1 MTEERDYYSILQLN
15 PAATQEAIE
24 AAYRRLSRIYDP
36 AVSKKPKAA
45 QRFQAITQAYE
56 VLSNKKSRA
65 EYERRRAADRRGHPA
80 QLASGAAGGA
90 LSGLLA
96 LRSAWARAGVVGIA
110 AVVLAVILVA
120 TLTGGSG
127 QENPTNNPDVQASV
141 ALQSPTPAV
150 SPGESPASVAPATP
164 PPVSGQEVT
173 TDSGLKY
180 VDLAEGSGASPQLGQ
195 TVVVNYTGW
204 LAADGTKF
212 DSSLDRG
219 QPFEFPIGR
228 GQVIPGWDEGLSTMK
243 VGGQRRLIIPASL
256 AYGAAGRPPTI
267 PPNANLIFDVE
278 LLEVKE

>member
-1 MTEERDYYSILQLN
+1 MTEERDYYSVLQLN
-15 PAATQEAIE
+15 PIASQEAIE
-24 AAYRRLSRIYDP
+24 AAYRRLSHIYDP
-36 AVSKKPKAA
+36 AGSKKPKAA

-56 VLSNKKSRA
+56 VLSNKKRRA
-65 EYERRRAADRRGHPA
+65 EYDRQRAVSRRGRPA

-96 LRSAWARAGVVGIA
+96 LRSAWTRAGGVGIA

-127 QENPTNNPDVQASV
+127 QETAVDNPDVQASV
-141 ALQSPTPAV
+141 SVQRQTPAGSA
-150 SPGESPASVAPATP
+150 SPEASPASVAPATP

-180 VDLAEGSGASPQLGQ
+180 VDLAEGSGVSPQTGQ
-195 TVVVNYTGW
+195 TVVVKYTGW

-219 QPFEFPIGR
+219 QPSEFKL
-228 GQVIPGWDEGLSTMK
+228 GQVIQGGNEGLSTMK
-243 VGGQRRLIIPASL
+243 AGGTRRLIIPADL
-256 AYGAAGRPPTI
+256 AYGAEGNPPTI
-267 PPNANLIFDVE
+267 PPNATLIFDVE
-278 LLEVKE
+278 LLDVR